1 VAIAAIVAAA
11 LFVPYLSAGSGLWH
25 SAIRY
30 ARYWRFNETVFALL
44 RVVFGVDAAV
54 TASTVVLLAAAL
66 AMAWRGGDPARAGLV
81 VVAASLLLAANV
93 LPWYAL
99 WLLPFLVL
107 GDAPAALLF
116 TGTVALAYLAYPEWR
131 SGESWYVSWGVRA
144 LEYGPCAVV
153 AWRARR

>member
-1 VAIAAIVAAA
+1 
-11 LFVPYLSAGSGLWH
+11 
-25 SAIRY
+25 
-30 ARYWRFNETVFALL
+30 
-44 RVVFGVDAAV
+44 
-54 TASTVVLLAAAL
+54 
-66 AMAWRGGDPARAGLV
+66 V

-107 GDAPAALLF
+107 GDAPAVLLF

-131 SGESWYVSWGVRA
+131 SGESWYLSWGVRA
-144 LEYGPCAVV
+144 LEYGPCALV